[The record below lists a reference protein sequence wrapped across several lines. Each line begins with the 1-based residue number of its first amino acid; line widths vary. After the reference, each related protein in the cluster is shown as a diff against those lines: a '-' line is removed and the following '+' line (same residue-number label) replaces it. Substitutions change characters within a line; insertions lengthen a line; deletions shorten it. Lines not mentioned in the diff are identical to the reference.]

1 MMISFS
7 VGGYLTCRT
16 SELKNRQVSFDLQ
29 EVTNNMDIGNV
40 LNGSTSDDTINIT
53 GRVVKLNLIATIM
66 KYDNVSQQKVAK
78 CYRTAVIGDLTG
90 AVLVILWEDIAKN
103 VSEDFQMLKDALIS

>member
-1 MMISFS
+1 MMIFFS

-29 EVTNNMDIGNV
+29 EVTNNMNIGNL
-40 LNGSTSDDTINIT
+40 LNSSTSDETINFT
-53 GRVVKLNLIATIM
+53 GRVVKLNPITTIM

-78 CYRTAVIGDLTG
+78 SYRTAVIGDLTG

-103 VSEDFQMLKDALIS
+103 VSENF